1 MRPLIRL
8 LAGCASFAAFGPFAA
23 SIAIATTASGQS
35 LQAQAPFNN
44 GGSNGSSQSASDSP
58 FPRTNPTGESFLLDA
73 KALIQDQ
80 INLASRLDSAM
91 SGPDPNAVRAVDG
104 QIVIHSG
111 KVDRF
116 MALHYP
122 VVKPR
127 CGDDVANSTSQDAV
141 TCDLLANNDAFRGLQ
156 GKLFARL
163 NMLSGI
169 APVEPLPL
177 VSGES
182 TVERGGVPVF
192 KKGSLQDPAPSRVST
207 VPDLPQP
214 SAPLLGRPMKSAIGD
229 YEPPIPPA
237 ITAPPE
243 VLTIL
248 EAIQARISS
257 AQQNLSRQ
265 AQTPQSFA
273 SATNQAGTERLGR
286 TPRSRAV
293 GFTNPSL
300 QVARA
305 DASAYEIHPS
315 ERIQYQD
322 FLQEPHS
329 GITRV
334 LTRQQRDRDMNQ
346 LQNRLQPTVGERYP
360 YAILVE
366 PSDPPLPDLT
376 AALRDRLAP
385 VDTQRFPFV
394 PLSQTRFAPRLA
406 IQLEGDEIQLQ
417 HDGLDYGFMMDLGRL
432 KDADLNDISAGLE
445 AEQMNMRSDMRE
457 LFLNYRVP
465 NRLEQLMLDRRRFL
479 SAKAGPG
486 NLPTLI
492 SPSAPVQVGHTYLLR
507 TIQFD
512 APEAL
517 TQGKPVTPAQRR
529 NLDETLAMPG
539 KDLLVVFQPV
549 AERHNGSYTMLWRV
563 LGEFPTPEMT
573 DAADYATF
581 EKSTIV
587 NR

>member
-1 MRPLIRL
+1 MRPLTWL
-8 LAGCASFAAFGPFAA
+8 LAGCAFLAPLA
-23 SIAIATTASGQS
+23 STISLAETTSGQS
-35 LQAQAPFNN
+35 LQAQAPF
-44 GGSNGSSQSASDSP
+44 SNSPSTSSDSP
-58 FPRTNPTGESFLLDA
+58 FPRTNPTGESFFLDA

-80 INLASRLDSAM
+80 INMASRLDSAM

-127 CGDDVANSTSQDAV
+127 CGDAVANRTSQDAV
-141 TCDLLANNDAFRGLQ
+141 TCDLLANNDAFQGLQ
-156 GKLFARL
+156 AKLFARL

-177 VSGES
+177 VSGEN
-182 TVERGGVPVF
+182 TVEQGGIPVF
-192 KKGSLQDPAPSRVST
+192 KKGALNRPAPSRVST

-214 SAPLLGRPMKSAIGD
+214 NDPLLGRPMKSAIGD

-243 VLTIL
+243 VVTAL
-248 EAIQARISS
+248 EAIQARLSS
-257 AQQNLSRQ
+257 AKRNLSRQ
-265 AQTPQSFA
+265 AAAPQTVA
-273 SATNQAGTERLGR
+273 SVGADASNRSNR
-286 TPRSRAV
+286 TPRTRAV
-293 GFTNPSL
+293 GFTNPAI

-305 DASAYEIHPS
+305 DANAYDVYPG
-315 ERIQYQD
+315 ERIQYQE
-322 FLQEPHS
+322 FLQEPHT

-334 LTRQQRDRDMNQ
+334 LTRQQRDRDLNQ
-346 LQNRLQPTVGERYP
+346 LQNRLQPSVGERYP

-394 PLSQTRFAPRLA
+394 PLSQTSFAPQLA
-406 IQLEGDEIQLQ
+406 MQLEGDNIQLK
-417 HDGLDYGFMMDLGRL
+417 HEGLDYGFMVDMGQ
-432 KDADLNDISAGLE
+432 LNGVELNEISAGLE
-445 AEQMNMRSDMRE
+445 ADEVNLRPDMRE
-457 LFLNYRVP
+457 FFLNYRVP
-465 NRLEQLMLDRRRFL
+465 NKLEQLMLDRRRFL
-479 SAKAGPG
+479 SAKAGPS
-486 NLPTLI
+486 NLPTLL
-492 SPSAPVQVGHTYLLR
+492 SPQAPMQVGHTYLLR
-507 TIQFD
+507 TVQFD

-517 TQGKPVTPAQRR
+517 THGKPVTPAQRR
-529 NLDETLAMPG
+529 SLDETLAMPG

-549 AERHNGSYTMLWRV
+549 AERHNGSYTVLWRV

-573 DAADYATF
+573 DAANYATF
-581 EKSTIV
+581 EKSSIV
-587 NR
+587 SGSR